1 MHLWRL
7 HPKGNE
13 VKQCLAQSLGFS
25 NDESSGVGLC
35 LLPLDHEG
43 EHEFT
48 DGDEISVSVER
59 LSPGI
64 TEAQGH

>member
-1 MHLWRL
+1 VYLWRL
-7 HPKGNE
+7 HKKGNE

-25 NDESSGVGLC
+25 DEELSGVGLC

-48 DGDEISVSVER
+48 DGDEISVAAES
-59 LSPGI
+59 
-64 TEAQGH
+64 EA